1 MGSAFVSSPRAWG
14 LRTSADQSGASLIL
28 VLVVLAI
35 ALVGVAMQLRSTETA
50 TGVVGNTTFKDAAVR
65 SGELGINAAF
75 DAIKALSSEELDIA
89 PWYYASVQSTDTA
102 GLPTSV
108 NWTNLT
114 RTALGNYQ
122 VQWVVERLC
131 NAPLPVTDIFSQC
144 QVSQTQQTGSNR
156 GGWGVAIQNDPVK
169 YFRVTVRITGPKST
183 EQFIQ
188 ALVSR

>member
-1 MGSAFVSSPRAWG
+1 MRTRRGKV
-14 LRTSADQSGASLIL
+14 LREPTAQSGASLIL

-35 ALVGVAMQLRSTETA
+35 ALVGVAMQLRSSETA
-50 TGVVGNTTFKDAAVR
+50 SGVVGNTTFKDAAVR

-75 DAIKALSSEELDIA
+75 DAIKGLSGEELDIA
-89 PWYYASVQSTDTA
+89 PWYYASVQPTDTA
-102 GLPTSV
+102 GLPTPV
-108 NWTNLT
+108 NWASLS

-131 NAPLPVTDIFSQC
+131 NAPLPVTDIFGQC

>member
-1 MGSAFVSSPRAWG
+1 MSAHRGRVPPTPNA
-14 LRTSADQSGASLIL
+14 QSGASLIL

-35 ALVGVAMQLRSTETA
+35 ALVGVATQLRSTETA

-89 PWYYASVQSTDTA
+89 PWYYASTQPTDTA
-102 GLPTSV
+102 GLPSPV
-108 NWTNLT
+108 NWTSLS
-114 RTALGNYQ
+114 RSSLGNYQ

-131 NAPLPVTDIFSQC
+131 NAPLPVTDVFGQC
-144 QVSQTQQTGSNR
+144 QVSQTQQSGSNR